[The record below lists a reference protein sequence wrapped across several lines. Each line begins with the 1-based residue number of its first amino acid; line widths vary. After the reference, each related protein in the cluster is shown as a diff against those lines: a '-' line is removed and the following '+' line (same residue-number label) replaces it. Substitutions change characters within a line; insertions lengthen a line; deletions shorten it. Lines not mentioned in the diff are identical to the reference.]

1 LAGFFSKSRKL
12 SRAISIGFSSGKYLE
27 LVKDIERDVIT
38 IKTLTEGA
46 KVLEPIR
53 AERKIETATK
63 AWLTVRDGANRMFK
77 ALESHWSRLPCPCQS
92 PHVANLKLDMAG
104 NQHSRLTPYDQDEQK
119 FRLLLTFDEDG
130 EPKCATPWR
139 WKMIEIQP
147 ILDIRDCSA
156 KTPVNGQGQR
166 YGAEPG
172 VGLVR
177 PPKVQFVVTTP
188 DPPSRARPKAL
199 AETRAIADLCDGLGQ
214 RPVPQPL
221 RLLGFLEDEA
231 WQHYLYILGSSHSA
245 SAQRHHITSTQDYL
259 GSTGQLGTMA
269 K

>member
-1 LAGFFSKSRKL
+1 
-12 SRAISIGFSSGKYLE
+12 
-27 LVKDIERDVIT
+27 
-38 IKTLTEGA
+38 
-46 KVLEPIR
+46 
-53 AERKIETATK
+53 
-63 AWLTVRDGANRMFK
+63 MFK

-104 NQHSRLTPYDQDEQK
+104 NQHSRLTPCDQDEQK

-147 ILDIRDCSA
+147 ILDIQDCSA
-156 KTPVNGQGQR
+156 KTPVNGQDQR

-172 VGLVR
+172 VGLVK
-177 PPKVQFVVTTP
+177 PSKVQFVVTTP
-188 DPPSRARPKAL
+188 NPPSRARPKAL

-214 RPVPQPL
+214 RPAPQPL

-231 WQHYLYILGSSHSA
+231 WQHYLYILGSSHPA